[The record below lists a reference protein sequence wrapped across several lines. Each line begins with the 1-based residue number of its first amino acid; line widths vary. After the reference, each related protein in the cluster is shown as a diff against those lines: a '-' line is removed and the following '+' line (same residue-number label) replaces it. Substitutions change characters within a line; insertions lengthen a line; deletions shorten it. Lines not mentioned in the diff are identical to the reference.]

1 MELFDDLTVRENI
14 LLATQEVRWWHWA
27 LAPFTSTSGA
37 MPATAVELIRELDLE
52 RWLDHLPDTVPF
64 GVRRLVGVVR
74 AAAGKPSVLLLDEPA
89 AGLDDVEIE
98 ELAKAVRW
106 LATQWGLS
114 ILLVE
119 HHVGL
124 VTSVSDEVVAIDFG
138 RVIFRGSP
146 IAVVDNAQVREAY
159 LGHGAEAFI

>member
-1 MELFDDLTVRENI
+1 
-14 LLATQEVRWWHWA
+14 
-27 LAPFTSTSGA
+27 
-37 MPATAVELIRELDLE
+37 
-52 RWLDHLPDTVPF
+52 VPF

-89 AGLDDVEIE
+89 AGLDEVEVE